1 MAKTTTTKK
10 DLTWILKNP
19 VITEKA
25 ALQAEGGVDVFE
37 VSKDATKA
45 DIAQAVS
52 EIYKVLPVAVNIT
65 KTPPKKVVRRK
76 ANGVKSGYKTGQK
89 KAYVYLKK
97 GDKIELV

>member
-10 DLTWILKNP
+10 DLTWVLKNP
-19 VITEKA
+19 KITEKA
-25 ALQAEGGVDVFE
+25 AIQAEGGVYVFE
-37 VSKDATKA
+37 VNKDASKA
-45 DIAQAVS
+45 DIALAVS
-52 EIYKVLPVAVNIT
+52 EIYKVLPVAVNIA

-76 ANGVKSGYKTGQK
+76 ANGVKSGYKAGQK